1 MPQPPRRSVV
11 VIASTLL
18 AVVAAVGGSAV
29 SPREPAAA
37 SPAPVTHTI
46 TVSRSDLIDTRFG
59 YWNLPELDDGTSQ
72 LTITLPV
79 AELDAHG
86 VTKVF
91 VGGTWFSPTQGGVQF
106 AGRLSVA
113 PDAGPVALPV
123 SSRPADATSYSLI
136 IQSSGARNPV
146 LLEGSGTAET
156 GNGPSAVATSLDPTT
171 AISWRSEYE
180 DILRTPTTVARGDIV
195 DIHVPAG
202 TLTTGPDGSW
212 TAVSSTVATL
222 GATGD
227 QEFGPT
233 PVTIASDG
241 SQAAIVVPGRP
252 AVDDNVPLSLV
263 LGQQPVSPSEDSLL
277 IDVALT
283 YAAVPTPVP
292 TRIGGAD
299 RYEAAVN
306 IADSRYGSTGAPV
319 VWIAKGTD
327 YPDALSAAPAAVSQG
342 APLLLTDPNSLPPV
356 VAREIVK
363 LHPSRI
369 VVVGGPASVSPAVFS
384 QLGALVP
391 GVAETRIGG
400 TDRYEVS
407 RNVITEAFVDAPGFS
422 GVPRVYLATGRNFPD
437 ALSASAVAG
446 RLGAPVLL
454 VDGLSS
460 GVDQPTSDLIAAL
473 RLTGPGSAYWLADQ
487 SVLIAGGPGSVT
499 DAYLDSI
506 AQLRTIATGVAR
518 LSGIDRYAA
527 SQTIAHEGTRDAA
540 NVYLATGLTFPDAL
554 AGAAI
559 AGAEGAPLYVV
570 PGTCVPQP
578 VLDDI
583 REYRATRV
591 TLLGG
596 EGSLSPAVAALTPCA
611 S

>member
-1 MPQPPRRSVV
+1 MPQPPRRSIV

-18 AVVAAVGGSAV
+18 AVVAAIAGSAV

-37 SPAPVTHTI
+37 SPGPVTHTI

-59 YWNLPELDDGTSQ
+59 YWNLPELDDGTGQ

-91 VGGTWFSPTQGGVQF
+91 VSGTWFSPSQGGVPF
-106 AGRLSVA
+106 SGRMSVA

-146 LLEGSGTAET
+146 ILEGSGTAVA
-156 GNGPSAVATSLDPTT
+156 GNGPSAVAITLDPTT
-171 AISWRSEYE
+171 AVSWRSEYE
-180 DILRTPTTVARGDIV
+180 YILRTATTAARGDIV
-195 DIHVPAG
+195 DIDVPAG
-202 TLTTGPDGSW
+202 TLTTGPDGGW
-212 TAVSSTVATL
+212 TGVSSTVATL
-222 GATGD
+222 EGGGNY
-227 QEFGPT
+227 GPT

-252 AVDDNVPLSLV
+252 AVDDTTPLYLV
-263 LGQQPVSPSEDSLL
+263 LSQQPVGPSQDSLL
-277 IDVALT
+277 IHVAVS
-283 YAAVPTPVP
+283 YAAVPTPLP
-292 TRIGGAD
+292 TRLGGAD

-327 YPDALSAAPAAVSQG
+327 YPDALSAAPAAASQG
-342 APLLLTDPNSLPPV
+342 APLLLTDPNSLPAE
-356 VAREIVK
+356 VAQEIVK
-363 LHPSRI
+363 LHPTRI
-369 VVVGGPASVSPAVFS
+369 VVVGGTGSVSPAVFS
-384 QLGALVP
+384 RLGALVP
-391 GVAETRIGG
+391 GVAEVRIGG
-400 TDRYEVS
+400 ADRYEVS

-422 GVPRVYLATGRNFPD
+422 GVTRVYLATGRNFPD

-473 RLTGPGSAYWLADQ
+473 RLKGPGSAYWLASQ
-487 SVLIAGGPGSVT
+487 SVLIAGGPASVT

-540 NVYLATGLTFPDAL
+540 DVYLATGLTFPDAL